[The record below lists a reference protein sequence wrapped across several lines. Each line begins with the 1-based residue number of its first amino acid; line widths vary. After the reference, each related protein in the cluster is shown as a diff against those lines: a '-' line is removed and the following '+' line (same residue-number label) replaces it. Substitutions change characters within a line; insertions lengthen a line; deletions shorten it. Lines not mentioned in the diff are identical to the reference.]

1 MPPPDPNPDTPMRT
15 DMRQIA
21 VLVCAGGVL
30 EAAITGQFL
39 GGLAITLVGAVVLL
53 AAHNRR

>member
-1 MPPPDPNPDTPMRT
+1 MPTDPNPDTPMRK